1 MKMIFICETVDENHQ
16 VLASTAERIKYFALH
31 PDVEHVD
38 VIALRVGDYDLPAN
52 VKIHTLKHKKNPNVT
67 DRFRTLYKFY
77 RIVVHLCRHTRINVI
92 YCYMGA
98 IYPILLF
105 PIKLLFRPQ
114 ICLWWGHTI
123 AVPITKL
130 SVHFFVDKW
139 FTANKTTAPLNTRN
153 LHLVGQGVDQDLFK
167 DTKLAKKFDFIT
179 VGRISPVKRTDL
191 IIRALSLCRSRIGK
205 DVSLLICGNPLTEQ
219 DLKYKEDLISMIS
232 GLRLEDNIEFAGKVL
247 YKNMPYMYNQSRCFV
262 FATPGGVGKALLEAM
277 SCALPMI
284 VAEPNMTDFFPKHIA
299 DLVLCHNN
307 AESIASSMVEMI
319 NRSEDERRE
328 IGQSLRQLVEEKY
341 SLQNLTDRIVKII
354 GEPTTDAP
362 FGHCLYR
369 NSGD

>member
-1 MKMIFICETVDENHQ
+1 MKMIFICETVDDSHQ
-16 VLASTAERIKYFALH
+16 VLASTIERVKYFALH

-52 VKIHTLKHKKNPNVT
+52 VKVHALNHARNPGT
-67 DRFRTLYKFY
+67 IDRLRTLYKFY
-77 RIVVHLCRHTRINVI
+77 SIVVHLCRHTRIDVT

-105 PIKLLFRPQ
+105 PIKLFFRPQ

-123 AVPITKL
+123 AIPVTKL
-130 SVHFFVDKW
+130 SIHFFVDKW
-139 FTANKTTAPLNTRN
+139 FTANKTTAPLDARN
-153 LHLVGQGVDQDLFK
+153 SHLVGQGVDQDLFN
-167 DTKLAKKFDFIT
+167 DTKLVRKFDFVT

-191 IIRALSLCRSRIGK
+191 IIRALSLCRSRSRK
-205 DVSLLICGNPLTEQ
+205 DVSLLICGDPLTEQ
-219 DLKYKEDLISMIS
+219 DLKYKQDLISMIS
-232 GLRLEDNIEFAGKVL
+232 ELGLENNIEFAGKVL

-277 SCALPMI
+277 SCGLPII
-284 VAEPNMTDFFPKHIA
+284 VAEPNMTDFLPKHLA

-307 AESIASSMVEMI
+307 AESLASLMAEMT

-328 IGQSLRQLVEEKY
+328 IGQSLRKLVEEEY
-341 SLQNLTDRIVKII
+341 SLQSLTDRIIEII
-354 GEPTTDAP
+354 GEPTANSP
-362 FGHCLYR
+362 FGHSLYR